1 MLYLIYPFNLLIY
14 FQIFYSL
21 VFLCCIQVDFFSSLF
36 SFSLNGYLSDPLNF
50 SGLNFLICSISIFKK
65 STYLFSGIC
74 HLAVLKILIFFLLN
88 ILAIW
93 FYVQG
98 SGILIS
104 ATMGSEILLY
114 SVDFSHLFFMVTC
127 ILRYFCNL
135 GL

>member
-88 ILAIW
+88 ILTIW

-114 SVDFSHLFFMVTC
+114 SVDFSYLFFMVTC